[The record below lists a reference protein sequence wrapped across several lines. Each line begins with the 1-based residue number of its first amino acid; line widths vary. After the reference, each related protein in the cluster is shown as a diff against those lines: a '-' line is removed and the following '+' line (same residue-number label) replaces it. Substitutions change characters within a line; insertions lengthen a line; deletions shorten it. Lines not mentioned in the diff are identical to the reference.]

1 LEDDHPAIQALWTSR
16 IKPAEK
22 YSATLAAKISVA
34 GPRQARFY
42 DKAAQPT
49 EPPTSWRGLSVN
61 AIVHVKGV
69 YIQKQSIGLVLD
81 VTDLRYATPPEP
93 VCPF

>member
-42 DKAAQPT
+42 DQAAQPT
-49 EPPTSWRGLSVN
+49 DPPTSWRGLSVN
-61 AIVHVKGV
+61 AVVHVKGV
-69 YIQKQSIGLVLD
+69 YIQKQSIGLVIN

-93 VCPF
+93 MCPF